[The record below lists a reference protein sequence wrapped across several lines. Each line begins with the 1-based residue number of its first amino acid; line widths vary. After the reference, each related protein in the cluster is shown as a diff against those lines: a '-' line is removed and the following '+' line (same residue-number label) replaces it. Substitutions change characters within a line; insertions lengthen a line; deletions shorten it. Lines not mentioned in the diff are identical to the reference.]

1 MISIAS
7 ELKLLYLSYEL
18 NIISYVLSLIIIS
31 PRHLQQVLVLNKNKI
46 LRLRACVCAC
56 VAKPAEGLIKRKNG
70 TIFAISK
77 VRIIDASK
85 HQYASDITTAC
96 ETVEFMTVNLRK
108 MFVNFTSKNQVR
120 SLVSSTTRY
129 FINQCSKIESIN
141 I

>member
-1 MISIAS
+1 M
-7 ELKLLYLSYEL
+7 LL
-18 NIISYVLSLIIIS
+18 
-31 PRHLQQVLVLNKNKI
+31 LNKNKI

-108 MFVNFTSKNQVR
+108 MFVNFTSNKPVEKSRFKHYPVFHQSVFQN
-120 SLVSSTTRY
+120 
-129 FINQCSKIESIN
+129 
-141 I
+141 